1 MSPENVWISRMT
13 LSGRNIFLKI
23 SQTSP
28 VWTCPCLSV
37 RKTYEKHISIEEE
50 KSHRKG
56 NKWRERIN
64 EQERK
69 RKQEKSSLVRW
80 RTFIDAVAIDGID
93 NGSMSV
99 SFGRARATISPAL
112 GLVSNSSFFFCPFA
126 CARPREIRRGRPAEL
141 FSRETWSCDN
151 LRWFMPCLFNRL
163 DSWNWSS

>member
-99 SFGRARATISPAL
+99 SFGRARATSQGNFTSSRPCQQFLILLLPVCVRATERNPTGTTCWTLFAGNLKLRQSPMIHA
-112 GLVSNSSFFFCPFA
+112 VFVQPV
-126 CARPREIRRGRPAEL
+126 R
-141 FSRETWSCDN
+141 
-151 LRWFMPCLFNRL
+151 
-163 DSWNWSS
+163 